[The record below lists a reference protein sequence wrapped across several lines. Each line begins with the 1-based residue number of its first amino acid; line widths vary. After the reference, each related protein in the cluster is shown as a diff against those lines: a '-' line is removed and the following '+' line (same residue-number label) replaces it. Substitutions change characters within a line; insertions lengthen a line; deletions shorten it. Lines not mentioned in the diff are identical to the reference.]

1 MDTSR
6 RKLSRGVPR
15 LLVAALLAVLFVR
28 VAEGGVRGEL
38 SRGLSPAFRSAS
50 NAKKKQEARNW
61 AGEDSE
67 TVAHLG
73 SATAEKVL
81 NTLVRFATQVGRDM
95 KNGVLQKVSQV
106 LTSNAYKRAKH
117 FVVRTDVKPMA
128 VRSDLWY
135 AGYGMRHFLH
145 AYAQVPPA
153 ERPAVYKWMFET
165 NASLRR
171 VRRKY
176 LHLGTYLAP
185 EATFEALQTLR
196 NIVVEVQ
203 TVLQR
208 TAWNDEDE
216 APKQSIE
223 QIRSQSRQA
232 ERVFEAVFACF
243 ARALSTLSFVISKED
258 TILPELGTY
267 GRQMVPR
274 LKSLFT
280 ASWRLSKLMP
290 PRVQLE
296 VQRTLVDYLNDFQ
309 LFDRALGNCALHIL
323 ASTDVDSSYDP
334 NDDYFAAPEIS
345 PSVLLIDD
353 DSVFD
358 TSLGLYED
366 VPEGTTDL

>member
-6 RKLSRGVPR
+6 RTLSPGVR
-15 LLVAALLAVLFVR
+15 SLLVAALLAVLFVR
-28 VAEGGVRGEL
+28 VAEGGVHDEL
-38 SRGLSPAFRSAS
+38 SRARSPAFRSDS
-50 NAKKKQEARNW
+50 NAKKKQEAGNR

-67 TVAHLG
+67 AVAHPG
-73 SATAEKVL
+73 SATAKKVL
-81 NTLVRFATQVGRDM
+81 DTLVRFATEVGKDM

-106 LTSNAYKRAKH
+106 LTSDAYKRAKH

-135 AGYGMRHFLH
+135 AGYGMRHFLQ
-145 AYAQVPPA
+145 AYSQVPPA
-153 ERPAVYKWMFET
+153 KRPAVYKRLFDT

-171 VRRKY
+171 VCRKY

-203 TVLQR
+203 TMLQR
-208 TAWNDEDE
+208 KALNNEDE
-216 APKQSIE
+216 WPQQTIK
-223 QIRSQSRQA
+223 QIRSQSREA
-232 ERVFEAVFACF
+232 ERVFEAVFAHF
-243 ARALSTLSFVISKED
+243 ARALSTLSFVISDED

-290 PRVQLE
+290 PRFQLE

-309 LFDRALGNCALHIL
+309 LFDRALGGCALHIL
-323 ASTDVDSSYDP
+323 ASTGVDSSYDP

-358 TSLGLYED
+358 TSLGLYEG
-366 VPEGTTDL
+366 VSEGTTDR